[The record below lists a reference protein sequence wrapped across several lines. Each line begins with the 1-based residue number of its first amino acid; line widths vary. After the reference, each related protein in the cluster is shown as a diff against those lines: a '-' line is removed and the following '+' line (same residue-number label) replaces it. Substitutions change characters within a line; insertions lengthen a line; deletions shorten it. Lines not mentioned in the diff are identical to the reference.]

1 MKRKHVPPSRVR
13 YETKKPTLS
22 FRLTREELEVVRQ
35 MQMQKS
41 LTLSELMMRGVHLE
55 GKVKEGYLQGYRRGV
70 HDTMGRFPI
79 PCTGCGEAIL
89 LDMKSPSVR
98 QSVLKAF
105 AGFRHTGCVE
115 KEQRAPP
122 PIVVSAQV
130 AVGETNPRTSEGNAA
145 ASKIPVPVPQLSGE
159 NDENSA
165 SPNVSVPAEAPSSS
179 ASPHSSWDGPWWAS
193 LFAAGVVKGIL
204 DGVAEAI
211 RERRL
216 ARDPEFEAT

>member
-1 MKRKHVPPSRVR
+1 MKRKHVSPSRVR
-13 YETKKPTLS
+13 YETKKPTIS

-35 MQMQKS
+35 AQLQTGLK
-41 LTLSELMMRGVHLE
+41 LSELMLRGVQLE

-79 PCTGCGEAIL
+79 PCLGCGDPL
-89 LDMKSPSVR
+89 MLDMKSPSVK

-105 AGFRHTGCVE
+105 AGFRHAGCAE

-130 AVGETNPRTSEGNAA
+130 AVGEANPRTGEGNAA
-145 ASKIPVPVPQLSGE
+145 ASVIPVRSPQLPGE
-159 NDENSA
+159 NDEHSA
-165 SPNVSVPAEAPSSS
+165 SPNVSVLAEAPKPS

-193 LFAAGVVKGIL
+193 PFAAGVVKGIL

-216 ARDPEFEAT
+216 SRDPEFGPT